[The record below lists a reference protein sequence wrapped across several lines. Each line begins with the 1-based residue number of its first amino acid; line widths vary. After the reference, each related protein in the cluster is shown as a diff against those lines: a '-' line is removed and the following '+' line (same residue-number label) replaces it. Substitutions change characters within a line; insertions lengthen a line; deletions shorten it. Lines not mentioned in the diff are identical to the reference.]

1 MFKTLWSRII
11 VSYFLVVIICLVL
24 ASMFFVVF
32 LSGYS
37 KDKDRVNLERQVGA
51 IAQDIERVTD
61 RFNAIV
67 TGPGIEMNRD
77 YQDGTQAIAYLRL
90 IKGILDSQSSVT
102 ETKLF
107 IVDSDGNVLVE
118 SSRGPPL
125 GTRKVEIEHDPN
137 EEDVVV
143 KTLVFMPTNKE
154 SLLVIAPT
162 KLEYNIDGYLVGVK
176 PVEELGSI
184 ASLLWY
190 VIIAGSIALGISMLA
205 GIYLS
210 WAVSRPVKE
219 VAGATR
225 KMAEGDYSQEVE
237 VKGPEETAELARDFN
252 QMARRVRTSH
262 EMLRNF
268 VGDVSHELRT
278 PLTSIEG
285 FSQALLDGICDNEEK
300 QKHYLNIINQESKRM
315 YRVINDLLLLSSID
329 AGELVVEKE
338 QVDVAELMR
347 KMESI
352 FKPKVDAKDI
362 ELNVDQPTV
371 PLEIRTDRDRL
382 ELILTNLM
390 DNAVKFTRNGGTVSL
405 ESGFEEDRV
414 RIQVID
420 NGEGIDAEVLPNLFD
435 RFYRVEKS
443 RAKKHGGSG
452 LGLSICKELAET
464 LGGSITVNSAVG
476 QGTTF
481 TVELPV
487 R

>member
-1 MFKTLWSRII
+1 MFRTLWSRVI

-24 ASMFFVVF
+24 ASLFFVVF

-37 KDKDRVNLERQVGA
+37 KDKDRNNLERQVGA

-61 RFNAIV
+61 RFSAIIAV
-67 TGPGIEMNRD
+67 PDYDMNRN
-77 YQDGTQAIAYLRL
+77 YQEGVQAIAYLRL

-107 IVDSDGNVLVE
+107 ITDLDGNVLVE

-125 GTRKVEIEHDPN
+125 GTRKVEIEHDPD

-154 SLLVIAPT
+154 SLLVTAPT
-162 KLEYNIDGYLVGVK
+162 RLEYDVEGYLVGVK

-190 VIIAGSIALGISMLA
+190 VIIAGSIALGVSMLA
-205 GIYLS
+205 GVYLS

-219 VAGATR
+219 IASATR
-225 KMAEGDYSQEVE
+225 KMAGGDYSQEVE
-237 VKGPEETAELARDFN
+237 VKGPEETAELAGDFN
-252 QMARRVRTSH
+252 LMARRVRTSH
-262 EMLRNF
+262 EMLKNF

-285 FSQALLDGICDNEEK
+285 FSQALLDGIYDSEEK
-300 QKHYLNIINQESKRM
+300 QKHYLGIINQESKRM

-329 AGELVVEKE
+329 AGELIVEKE
-338 QVDVAELMR
+338 QVDVAELLS
-347 KMESI
+347 KMEST
-352 FKPKVDAKDI
+352 FKPKADVKHI
-362 ELNVDQPTV
+362 ELNVDLPSA
-371 PLEIRTDRDRL
+371 PIEIRTDRDRL
-382 ELILTNLM
+382 ELIVTNLM
-390 DNAVKFTRNGGTVSL
+390 DNAVKFTPEGGTVSL
-405 ESGFEEDRV
+405 AAGFEEDGVQIRV
-414 RIQVID
+414 SD
-420 NGEGIDAEVLPNLFD
+420 NGEGIDPELLPSLFD

-464 LGGSITVNSAVG
+464 LGGTIMVKSAVG
-476 QGTTF
+476 QGTAF
-481 TVELPV
+481 TVELPA